1 MTLVPVRQEESPD
14 RFNTVGAILFF
25 RIQQEKKTM
34 SEKMKVLAITG
45 AKVTQIVEVPRPLI
59 REDQVLVKI
68 DGCAICTWEQRVY
81 ATGKYKMPF
90 LGGHEVV
97 GRVIEMGSKVRT
109 KEYAVGDRVALS
121 VINSC
126 GTCYYC
132 RRGEENLCVDSYAN
146 LSEDVGM
153 NGPGGFSEYKAMPPH
168 KLWKLNPDLPWEY
181 GTFSEPLACVCN
193 SVDKAK
199 IALGDDVVV
208 IGGGIMGIFHMMV
221 SKLRGAR
228 VIMSEIDDSRRKLAE
243 SLGCDITFNPKE
255 KDAVAYVKELTGGR
269 GADVVF
275 DTTVFPAVAAQAI
288 EMTGK
293 LGRCIMYSSV
303 KPADPINLNA
313 DELHNTEKIITGSV
327 SPSIQ
332 SFDTAVRLLNK
343 GLINPEKLLHGVYSY
358 EQALEAFE
366 TAIRPGTYR
375 VIISF

>member
-1 MTLVPVRQEESPD
+1 
-14 RFNTVGAILFF
+14 
-25 RIQQEKKTM
+25 
-34 SEKMKVLAITG
+34 MKVLAITS
-45 AKVTQIVEVPRPLI
+45 AKVTQIVEVPRPVI

-97 GRVIEMGSKVRT
+97 GRVVEMGSKVRT

-358 EQALEAFE
+358 EQAVEAFE

>member
-1 MTLVPVRQEESPD
+1 
-14 RFNTVGAILFF
+14 
-25 RIQQEKKTM
+25 M
-34 SEKMKVLAITG
+34 SKKMKVVAITG
-45 AKVTQIVEVPRPLI
+45 PKTTEIVEVTRPI
-59 REDQVLVKI
+59 PREDEVLIKI

-81 ATGKYKMPF
+81 TTGKFKMPF

-97 GRVIEMGSKVRT
+97 GHIVEMGKKVRT
-109 KEYAVGDRVALS
+109 KEYAVGDCVAMS
-121 VINSC
+121 VINTC
-126 GTCYYC
+126 GICYYC

-146 LSEDVGM
+146 LSEDLGM
-153 NGPGGFSEYKAMPPH
+153 FGPGGFAEYKVMSPH
-168 KLWKLNPDLPWEY
+168 KLWKFNSDLPWEY
-181 GTFSEPLACVCN
+181 GTFAEPLACVCT
-193 SVDKAK
+193 SVHKAH

-221 SKLRGAR
+221 SKLRGAH

-275 DTTVFPAVAAQAI
+275 NTTVFPEVATQAI

-303 KPADPINLNA
+303 KPADPIDLNP

-327 SPSIQ
+327 SPSIEG
-332 SFDTAVRLLNK
+332 FDTAVRLLNK
-343 GLINPEKLLHGVYSY
+343 GMINPEKLLHGVYPY
-358 EQALEAFE
+358 EQAQEAFE
-366 TAIRPGTYR
+366 TAIIPGTYR
-375 VIISF
+375 VIIRF